1 MDRVAGLLCDGK
13 SNTVGSVN
21 SLSDSELTSL
31 PLLEARVVV
40 AFEEGAAVQKRDLAG
55 CLAND
60 GDFVAI
66 LEVRADTWEILD
78 NIDAKLLE
86 LSLRTNTGEL
96 HDLRGVESTSGQ
108 NDLTSGLDG
117 TLCSLARSRSGL
129 TPWVSAIE
137 RLSCQEADASSLGL
151 RTRLVKVDVGDEGVE
166 LDVEMVLSASITVLG
181 IHDLVKEVDRASTLV
196 LWNLHGERNLP
207 HALGRITVG
216 TRVVDVAKENLA
228 EVRSVS
234 EVSSQPENPCPTT
247 LLGR

>member
-66 LEVRADTWEILD
+66 LEVRADTWKILD

-86 LSLRTNTGEL
+86 LSLRTNTG
-96 HDLRGVESTSGQ
+96 
-108 NDLTSGLDG
+108 
-117 TLCSLARSRSGL
+117 SRSGL

-228 EVRSVS
+228 ETSNGGKES
-234 EVSSQPENPCPTT
+234 
-247 LLGR
+247 